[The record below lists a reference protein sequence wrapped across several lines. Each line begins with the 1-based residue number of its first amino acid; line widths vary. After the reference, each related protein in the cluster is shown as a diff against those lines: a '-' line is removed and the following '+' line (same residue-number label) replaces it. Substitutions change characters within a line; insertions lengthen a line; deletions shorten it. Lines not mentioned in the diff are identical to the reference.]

1 MLSQLSLDCLHR
13 LRQYA
18 PPPTSWHSVSLS
30 RRAAVLILLHP
41 NSRGGLSVVLTMR
54 GPALSSFSSQAALPG
69 GKADS
74 ESESEFT
81 IARRE
86 AYEEIGLPLSLDPEK
101 YVLEEIVTLPAHLA
115 RNWLVVRPSVAYL
128 SHLNASDGPIKV
140 NDVLELDQFTTN
152 EEVSAV
158 FTVPFER
165 FLQVGEGWYKG
176 SWMDWGGLRW
186 RQHVFSVKATDN
198 DIIPNNIGIKGQP
211 VYKVWGLTARML
223 LDAARIAYAREPE
236 MEYSPKPGDELLISK
251 MIEIGKLGAT
261 RDKSELSV
269 RFSDLFDKELLAQL

>member
-1 MLSQLSLDCLHR
+1 MPYMLSLDCLHR
-13 LRQYA
+13 LRQYG

-30 RRAAVLILLHP
+30 RRAGVLILLHP
-41 NSRGGLSVVLTMR
+41 NSHGGLSVVLTMR
-54 GPALSSFSSQAALPG
+54 GPALSSFSR
-69 GKADS
+69 
-74 ESESEFT
+74 
-81 IARRE
+81 I
-86 AYEEIGLPLSLDPEK
+86 AYEEIGLPLSLDPAK

-128 SHLNASDGPIKV
+128 SHLNASDGPIKI

-165 FLQVGEGWYKG
+165 FLQVGGGWYKG
-176 SWMDWGGLRW
+176 SWMDWGGLRR
-186 RQHVFSVKATDN
+186 RQHVFSVKVTDN
-198 DIIPNNIGIKGQP
+198 DIIPNNGMKGRP
-211 VYKVWGLTARML
+211 VYQIWGLTAQML

-251 MIEIGKLGAT
+251 LIEIGKLGAT
-261 RDKSELSV
+261 KDKSELSV